1 MTNLLKALAE
11 AKIIPTAA
19 LDDEA
24 AAQFVRDYAKQALD
38 AQAAKDLRIEELEA
52 KVNEARKARAESIV
66 DGAVKAGKIKDD
78 AALRAR
84 WVAALMAD
92 ETGSVAMLDGIEAPK
107 AAAGVSAEDIARVA
121 SASKSP
127 TEDPKLSGRERV
139 AAAWAKE
146 AVKITG
152 RK

>member
-38 AQAAKDLRIEELEA
+38 AQASKDLRIEELEA

-92 ETGSVAMLDGIEAPK
+92 EPGSVAMLDGIEAPK

-121 SASKSP
+121 AGSKGA
-127 TEDPKLSGRERV
+127 TEAPKLSGRERV
-139 AAAWAKE
+139 AAAWAKD
-146 AVKITG
+146 AAKIIG